1 MKDTTQD
8 KLPTQETVNLF
19 LDDLRESGVT
29 NMYGAGTFIQN
40 SFDVTKYDAN
50 RYLVKWMDTF
60 AERHNG
66 SERS

>member
-8 KLPTQETVNLF
+8 ELPTQETVNIF

-29 NMYGAGTFIQN
+29 NMNGAGTFIQN
-40 SFDVTKYDAN
+40 SFDVTKYEAN
-50 RYLVKWMDTF
+50 RYLVKWIDTV
-60 AERHNG
+60 AERHND